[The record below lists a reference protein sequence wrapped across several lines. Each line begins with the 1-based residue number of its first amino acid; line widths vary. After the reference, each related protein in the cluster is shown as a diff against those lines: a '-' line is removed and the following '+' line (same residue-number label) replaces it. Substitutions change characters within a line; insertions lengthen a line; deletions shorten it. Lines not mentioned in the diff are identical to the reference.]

1 MLYINI
7 CKVLKYWSRTAR
19 SSTSAVNSHSV
30 TSNSAILRAAACQSP
45 LSMGFSRQKY
55 WSGLSFLSPKSS
67 INLIQKEVLSSPW
80 LLRGLLHPQ
89 SILPEKSVP
98 GLPGDPET
106 DWQFKAVIYG
116 GSFGSLVSAQHLEG
130 LEINGSM
137 WRQSNMSTWLSTNKI
152 SWH

>member
-19 SSTSAVNSHSV
+19 SSTSAVKGHSV
-30 TSNSAILRAAACQSP
+30 TSNSAILWASACQSP
-45 LSMGFSRQKY
+45 LSMGFSRQEC

-67 INLIQKEVLSSPW
+67 INLIQKEVLCSLW

-89 SILPEKSVP
+89 SILPEKSAP

-116 GSFGSLVSAQHLEG
+116 GSFGPLVSAQHLEG